1 MKISHGHIEED
12 LEGLG
17 TGKIMSVRYPV
28 VYEKGPS
35 SWGASVPDLP
45 GCIAVGA
52 TRDEVERLVREA
64 IEAHIEAL
72 RDSGI
77 PIPEPA
83 HEVGE
88 VEVTTA

>member
-1 MKISHGHIEED
+1 
-12 LEGLG
+12 
-17 TGKIMSVRYPV
+17 MSVRYPV
-28 VYEKGPS
+28 IYEKGPV

-45 GCIAVGA
+45 GCFAVGA

-64 IEAHIEAL
+64 IEAHIEGF
-72 RDSGI
+72 RESGI
-77 PIPEPA
+77 PIPDPA

>member
-1 MKISHGHIEED
+1 
-12 LEGLG
+12 
-17 TGKIMSVRYPV
+17 MSVRYPV

-88 VEVTTA
+88 SEVTTA

>member
-1 MKISHGHIEED
+1 M
-12 LEGLG
+12 
-17 TGKIMSVRYPV
+17 
-28 VYEKGPS
+28 
-35 SWGASVPDLP
+35 
-45 GCIAVGA
+45 GA

-72 RDSGI
+72 RESGI

-88 VEVTTA
+88 VEVTTV